1 MSDKETLLEF
11 PCDFPVKVV
20 GRSTEEFEALV
31 RQIVE
36 RHAGPV
42 DSSRMRSRP
51 SRDGNF
57 VALTCLIRAESQ
69 AQLDALYQE
78 LSDNPDILMAL

>member
-1 MSDKETLLEF
+1 MSDNQTLLEF

-20 GRSTEEFEALV
+20 GRSSAEFEVLV
-31 RQIVE
+31 QQIVE

-42 DSSRMRSRP
+42 DATRMRGRP

-69 AQLDALYQE
+69 TQLDALYQE
-78 LSDNPDILMAL
+78 LSDHPDILMAL

>member
-1 MSDKETLLEF
+1 MSDEQTLLEF

-20 GRSTEEFEALV
+20 GRSTPEFEALV
-31 RQIVE
+31 KQIVE

-42 DSSRMRSRP
+42 DPEHIRGRP

-57 VALTCLIRAESQ
+57 VALTCLIRAQNQ

-78 LSDNPDILMAL
+78 LSDNPDVLMAL